1 MICPVYPAR
10 NLQEETKMFIQNVHI
25 GYDRSLWF
33 VDNMTLAVKH
43 MYFLYILPAEAV
55 EVCLVQG

>member
-1 MICPVYPAR
+1 MICPVYLAR
-10 NLQEETKMFIQNVHI
+10 EVPEETKMLIQNVHI

-33 VDNMTLAVKH
+33 IDNMTLAVKY

-55 EVCLVQG
+55 KVCLVQG